1 MERGGGGGGV
11 EGDGGA
17 LFGGRPR
24 FVRNVLF
31 GPDFNMG
38 AVDLDSGEERDS
50 EDEESSPEEQDP
62 PPPSPSSELAC
73 SVAGKSHTEDPLSH
87 YQSPSR

>member
-17 LFGGRPR
+17 LFGGRPHFVLARNDFR
-24 FVRNVLF
+24 FAAIAS
-31 GPDFNMG
+31 D
-38 AVDLDSGEERDS
+38 ADGEERDS

-62 PPPSPSSELAC
+62 PPPSPSSQLAC
-73 SVAGKSHTEDPLSH
+73 SVAGKRHTEDPLSH